1 MFRILSS
8 RNGVACVMAML
19 WLAIGLMEVQRVC
32 SLVGARPVQGEI
44 GYAVFDDT
52 AGCWAVV
59 GRDEKHAG
67 YLL

>member
-1 MFRILSS
+1 MFRIFSS
-8 RNGVACVMAML
+8 LDGVASVMAML
-19 WLAIGLMEVQRVC
+19 WVAIGLMETQRVC
-32 SLVGARPVQGEI
+32 SLVGVQPAQGET

>member
-19 WLAIGLMEVQRVC
+19 WVAIGLMEAQQVC
-32 SLVGARPVQGEI
+32 SLVGAQSAQGEI
-44 GYAVFDDT
+44 GYTVFDDT